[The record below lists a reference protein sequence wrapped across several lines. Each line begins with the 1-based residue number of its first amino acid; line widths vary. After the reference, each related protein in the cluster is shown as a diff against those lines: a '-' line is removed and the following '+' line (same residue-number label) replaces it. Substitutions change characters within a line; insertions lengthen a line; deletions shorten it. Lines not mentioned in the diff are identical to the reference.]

1 MSGVAGV
8 HSLNIWSLTM
18 DKNVVS
24 VHLSVGQCF
33 ITLLNY
39 QITILHAYAKINAVK
54 VRIVQSHE
62 QVLCFTDYGDFRGR
76 SVRQILGNPEK
87 CEGYH
92 LRALRFLSDNHSV
105 RTTIPYLGLLPES
118 SAPAIRSLRYQT
130 GILPKFWR
138 IGAVKCVRCYS
149 QCRVQRA

>member
-1 MSGVAGV
+1 MPLLNFESHHTGSPEDVEKELIREDLTNMSGVAGV

-62 QVLCFTDYGDFRGR
+62 QVLCFTDSDDFRGR
-76 SVRQILGNPEK
+76 SV
-87 CEGYH
+87 
-92 LRALRFLSDNHSV
+92 
-105 RTTIPYLGLLPES
+105 
-118 SAPAIRSLRYQT
+118 
-130 GILPKFWR
+130 W
-138 IGAVKCVRCYS
+138 
-149 QCRVQRA
+149 